1 MLQTEMNKLFET
13 NVRNANPLG
22 TLDADIILTSVPYLQ
37 YEHIELDPNFR
48 VYLESTLAA
57 NSFLRTGLQKTP
69 YHKTFEVNVGSQSHV
84 TDFMGANKQFSFISV
99 SLGYD
104 KPDQHRNLYDS
115 YNVELASKSIKTI
128 LLENT
133 NNSYSSFNNVKLD
146 LNEDDNQY
154 QLNLQFVAWYCKG
167 SSMVP
172 LCDYAKNK
180 TFKEL
185 PN

>member
-1 MLQTEMNKLFET
+1 
-13 NVRNANPLG
+13 
-22 TLDADIILTSVPYLQ
+22 
-37 YEHIELDPNFR
+37 
-48 VYLESTLAA
+48 
-57 NSFLRTGLQKTP
+57 
-69 YHKTFEVNVGSQSHV
+69 
-84 TDFMGANKQFSFISV
+84 MGANKQFSFISV
-99 SLGYD
+99 SLVYD

-115 YNVELASKSIKTI
+115 YNVELANKSIKTI

-146 LNEDDNQY
+146 LNEDHNQY

-167 SSMVP
+167 SSMVR